1 MHLQDADA
9 KSLQELPPHVYVL
22 AEAAYRGMLIE
33 QKQQAVLISGESG
46 AGKTEAVKA
55 CLRYIVARSN
65 AAVQEYVDGGGGGSV
80 ETSKFVEECIMQAN
94 PLLEAFGN
102 AKTLRN
108 GNSSRFG
115 KWIEIHFDASGF
127 ITSSRITS
135 YLLEKSRVVEHLEV
149 PTAALRIASERR
161 GV

>member
-65 AAVQEYVDGGGGGSV
+65 AAVQENVDGGGGGSV
-80 ETSKFVEECIMQAN
+80 
-94 PLLEAFGN
+94 
-102 AKTLRN
+102 
-108 GNSSRFG
+108 
-115 KWIEIHFDASGF
+115 
-127 ITSSRITS
+127 
-135 YLLEKSRVVEHLEV
+135 
-149 PTAALRIASERR
+149 
-161 GV
+161 